1 MTPTLVL
8 FGGSLREQSRSRAAL
23 NAAATLAATKG
34 FQTEVLDIRD
44 VPLPLYVPYATL
56 NDYPAE
62 ALPIIEKF
70 INAFRRADAMIWASP
85 TYHGAVS
92 GVFKNAIDFVE
103 FLADDPMPYLREM
116 PVGLISANS
125 AIPLTSMAAM
135 AQELRGWPAPTQLVI
150 SRANFDDN
158 LLLTDERTERKLNRM
173 IDEISRFLNR
183 D

>member
-23 NAAATLAATKG
+23 NAAATLATAKG

-44 VPLPLYVPYATL
+44 VPLPPYVPYATL
-56 NDYPAE
+56 DDYPADTR
-62 ALPIIEKF
+62 PIIEKLLA
-70 INAFRRADAMIWASP
+70 AFRRADAMIWASP

-103 FLADDPMPYLREM
+103 FLADDPTPYLHEI
-116 PVGLISANS
+116 PVGLIVANS

-150 SRANFDDN
+150 NRTHFDEN

-173 IDEISRFLNR
+173 IDEISRFFKS
-183 D
+183 